1 MTLEELCHLFVRHEF
16 ATAGLCL
23 ALSNGY
29 ACLIVE
35 VDGFCAFRYQ
45 RKQNFRR
52 FILKGLWQLSD
63 RFDRLLEQL
72 CHPGIVAQF
81 VLEVPDRAIPGVS
94 SQMRNWRRRSIIQ
107 KLYSG
112 QKPMRLQSGGIMPGN
127 VARSVA
133 SAVAILVASFSTV
146 LAEAQSGPPVTIG
159 FSMPLTG
166 GLAVNGTSG
175 LLAMQIWAED
185 TNQKG
190 GLLGRPVKLVYYD
203 DQSNPSLVP
212 GIYTKLLD
220 VDKVDLVV
228 SAYGTNVT
236 APALPVVI
244 QHNKTFMGLFAMDV
258 NEEFHYPRYFSMLP
272 VGPDP
277 RAAISEGFFEIVKAN
292 KEKLGLKTI
301 ALAVDDGEAT
311 RNTADG
317 ARVNIKKAGLNV
329 VYDKTYPP
337 TTTDFSPIIRAIQA
351 ASPDIVYFASYP
363 PDSVGL
369 IRAMHEIGLNT
380 KICCGTMTGPQSTSL
395 KTSLGPML
403 NGIITFDWWLPAPK
417 LRFPGVMEF
426 LERYQKQAA
435 GKGVDPLGY
444 YLAPWAYADLQVL
457 GEAVEQTKS
466 LDQDKIADYIRSHSF
481 KTVVGDVAFGEKGE
495 WKKARVLTIQFQGIA
510 GTSVDDFR
518 DGKGEV
524 VLWPDEYKAG
534 EPILPYSS
542 VKH

>member
-1 MTLEELCHLFVRHEF
+1 M
-16 ATAGLCL
+16 
-23 ALSNGY
+23 
-29 ACLIVE
+29 
-35 VDGFCAFRYQ
+35 
-45 RKQNFRR
+45 
-52 FILKGLWQLSD
+52 
-63 RFDRLLEQL
+63 LL
-72 CHPGIVAQF
+72 
-81 VLEVPDRAIPGVS
+81 R
-94 SQMRNWRRRSIIQ
+94 
-107 KLYSG
+107 
-112 QKPMRLQSGGIMPGN
+112 
-127 VARSVA
+127 VARAATIVIMLA
-133 SAVAILVASFSTV
+133 GCGAARAEGSA
-146 LAEAQSGPPVTIG
+146 GPPITIG

-185 TNQKG
+185 TNKNG

-203 DQSNPSLVP
+203 DQTNPSLVP

-236 APALPVVI
+236 APALPVII
-244 QHNKTFMGLFAMDV
+244 QHDKTFMGLFAMDV
-258 NEEFHYPRYFSMLP
+258 NEEFHYPKYFSMLP

-292 KEKLGLKTI
+292 KDKLGLKTI

-317 ARVNIKKAGLNV
+317 ARVNMKKAGLNI

-337 TTTDFSPIIRAIQA
+337 TTTDFTPIIRAIQ
-351 ASPDIVYFASYP
+351 STNPDIVYFASYP

-369 IRAMHEIGLNT
+369 IRTMHELGLNT
-380 KICCGTMTGPQSTSL
+380 KICCGTMTGPQSTSI
-395 KTSLGPML
+395 KTSLGPLL
-403 NGIITFDWWLPAPK
+403 NGIITFDFWLPAPK

-426 LERYQKQAA
+426 LARYQEQAA

-457 GEAVEQTKS
+457 GEAVEQTKT
-466 LDQDKIADYIRSHSF
+466 LDQDKIADYIRTHTF
-481 KTVVGDVAFGEKGE
+481 KTVVGDVEFGEKGE
-495 WKKARVLTIQFQGIA
+495 WKKARLMTVQFQDIG
-510 GTSVDDFR
+510 GTSIDNFR

-524 VLWPDEYKAG
+524 VLWPDQFKAG

>member
-1 MTLEELCHLFVRHEF
+1 M
-16 ATAGLCL
+16 
-23 ALSNGY
+23 
-29 ACLIVE
+29 
-35 VDGFCAFRYQ
+35 
-45 RKQNFRR
+45 FRR
-52 FILKGLWQLSD
+52 LVRAFAAAATTM
-63 RFDRLLEQL
+63 LL
-72 CHPGIVAQF
+72 
-81 VLEVPDRAIPGVS
+81 
-94 SQMRNWRRRSIIQ
+94 
-107 KLYSG
+107 
-112 QKPMRLQSGGIMPGN
+112 
-127 VARSVA
+127 A
-133 SAVAILVASFSTV
+133 SAAA
-146 LAEAQSGPPVTIG
+146 LAEAPSGAPITIG

-185 TNQKG
+185 TNAKG

-203 DQSNPSLVP
+203 DQTNPSLVP

-244 QHNKTFMGLFAMDV
+244 QHNKTFIGLFAMDV
-258 NEEFHYPRYFSMLP
+258 NEEFRYPKYFSMLP

-417 LRFPGVMEF
+417 FRFHVW
-426 LERYQKQAA
+426 LEC
-435 GKGVDPLGY
+435 L
-444 YLAPWAYADLQVL
+444 VL
-457 GEAVEQTKS
+457 
-466 LDQDKIADYIRSHSF
+466 
-481 KTVVGDVAFGEKGE
+481 
-495 WKKARVLTIQFQGIA
+495 
-510 GTSVDDFR
+510 
-518 DGKGEV
+518 
-524 VLWPDEYKAG
+524 
-534 EPILPYSS
+534 
-542 VKH
+542 

>member
-1 MTLEELCHLFVRHEF
+1 MLGRGARQRGWTL
-16 ATAGLCL
+16 AGSAIAVAVVVML
-23 ALSNGY
+23 A
-29 ACLIVE
+29 AFE
-35 VDGFCAFRYQ
+35 V
-45 RKQNFRR
+45 
-52 FILKGLWQLSD
+52 
-63 RFDRLLEQL
+63 
-72 CHPGIVAQF
+72 
-81 VLEVPDRAIPGVS
+81 VPAEAP
-94 SQMRNWRRRSIIQ
+94 
-107 KLYSG
+107 SG
-112 QKPMRLQSGGIMPGN
+112 QPI
-127 VARSVA
+127 
-133 SAVAILVASFSTV
+133 
-146 LAEAQSGPPVTIG
+146 TIG

-185 TNQKG
+185 TNAKG
-190 GLLGRPVKLVYYD
+190 GLLGRPVKLDYYD
-203 DQSNPSLVP
+203 DQTNPSLVP

-220 VDKVDLVV
+220 VDKVDLVI

-244 QHNKTFMGLFAMDV
+244 QHNMTFMGLFAMDV
-258 NEEFHYPRYFSMLP
+258 NEEFHYPKYFSMLP

-277 RAAISEGFFEIVKAN
+277 RAAISEGFFEIIKAN
-292 KEKLGLKTI
+292 KDKLGLKTI

-317 ARVNIKKAGLNV
+317 ARVNLKKAGLDV

-337 TTTDFSPIIRAIQA
+337 TTTDFTPIVRAMQA
-351 ASPDIVYFASYP
+351 TNPDVVYIASYP

-380 KICCGTMTGPQSTSL
+380 KVCCGTMTGPQSTSI

-403 NGIITFDWWLPAPK
+403 NGIITFDFWLPAPT

-426 LERYQKQAA
+426 LQRYQEQAA

-457 GEAVEQTKS
+457 GAAVEGAKS
-466 LDQDKIADYIRSHSF
+466 LDQDKIADYIRTHTF
-481 KTVVGDVAFGEKGE
+481 KTVIVDVEFGEKGE
-495 WKKARVLTIQFQGIA
+495 WKKARLMTVQFQDIA
-510 GTSVDDFR
+510 GTSIDNFR

-524 VLWPDEYKAG
+524 VLWPDQYKAG

-542 VKH
+542 IKH

>member
-1 MTLEELCHLFVRHEF
+1 MFAGMTRRIVFTMAVLL
-16 ATAGLCL
+16 ATGAAHAQTPAG
-23 ALSNGY
+23 SP
-29 ACLIVE
+29 I
-35 VDGFCAFRYQ
+35 
-45 RKQNFRR
+45 
-52 FILKGLWQLSD
+52 
-63 RFDRLLEQL
+63 
-72 CHPGIVAQF
+72 
-81 VLEVPDRAIPGVS
+81 
-94 SQMRNWRRRSIIQ
+94 
-107 KLYSG
+107 
-112 QKPMRLQSGGIMPGN
+112 
-127 VARSVA
+127 
-133 SAVAILVASFSTV
+133 
-146 LAEAQSGPPVTIG
+146 TIG

-185 TNQKG
+185 TNKKG

-203 DQSNPSLVP
+203 DQTNPSLVP

-244 QHNKTFMGLFAMDV
+244 AHNKTFMGLFAMDV
-258 NEEFHYPRYFSMLP
+258 NEEFHYPKYFSMLP

-277 RAAISEGFFEIVKAN
+277 RAAISEGFFEIIKTN

-317 ARVNIKKAGLNV
+317 ARANIKKAGLTV
-329 VYDKTYPP
+329 AYDKTYPP
-337 TTTDFSPIIRAIQA
+337 TTTDFTPIIRAIQA
-351 ASPDIVYFASYP
+351 TDIVYIASYP

-369 IRAMHEIGLNT
+369 IRAMREIGLNT
-380 KICCGTMTGPQSTSL
+380 KMCCGTMTGPQSTSI
-395 KTSLGPML
+395 KTSLGPLL
-403 NGIITFDWWLPAPK
+403 NGIITFDFWLPAPK

-426 LERYQKQAA
+426 LKQYQERAA

-466 LDQDKIADYIRSHSF
+466 LDQDKVADYIRGHTF
-481 KTVVGDVAFGEKGE
+481 KTVVGDVEFGDKGE
-495 WKKARVLTIQFQGIA
+495 WKKARLMTVQFQNIS
-510 GTSVDDFR
+510 GTSIDDFR

-524 VLWPDEYKAG
+524 VLWPGEYKNG
-534 EPILPYSS
+534 EPVLPYSS
-542 VKH
+542 VTH